1 MKNLI
6 FMIMMSVLFL
16 PVSLALA
23 ADVPMMLNY
32 QGYVEDSTGTPLD
45 GPAYFKFAIV
55 NAAGDTTYWSN
66 DGTSTTGNEP
76 NNAVTIPATNGFFTL
91 KLGNTDITNM
101 TGLDTTPFDHQ
112 NIYVRVWFSEDNV
125 TFEQLT
131 PDTQIVSAGF
141 AYKAQT
147 AQTAQTVAGGVSWSE
162 LSGIPSDF
170 ADDVDNV
177 GITSE
182 SDPTVPASVKDGVSW
197 SELSDIPPGFAD
209 KEDNVG
215 ITSESDPTVP
225 ASVKDGVS
233 WSELSDIPIGFADDI
248 DNTGDGGG
256 LWTQSGSNIYYN
268 TGNVGIG
275 TSNTESI
282 LNIGGDHT
290 ISANTSDG
298 SDSAFLMLNGGGDSG
313 LNRGASIAL
322 HGNEHINGGTMWFRV
337 GYDPGTM
344 TGQNEGD
351 LIIETGGQQRM
362 RIDIGGNV
370 GIGTTSPG
378 TKLAVVGLSGTTS
391 GSYMRYLTDGTGR
404 VFYYSSSARYKEDIQ
419 PLKDD
424 FNKIFEAE
432 PKSFIDK
439 VTGER
444 NIGYIAEEFD
454 ALGLNNLVGYKDG
467 KPDSIKYELICLYL
481 LEVMKDQ
488 KRQIDE
494 LKTQLNTKQ

>member
-162 LSGIPSDF
+162 LSGIPLDF
-170 ADDVDNV
+170 ADEV
-177 GITSE
+177 
-182 SDPTVPASVKDGVSW
+182 
-197 SELSDIPPGFAD
+197 
-209 KEDNVG
+209 DNVG

-233 WSELSDIPIGFADDI
+233 WSELSDIPIGFADNI

-275 TSNTESI
+275 TTTSPGAGLVVAGNGGYDSA
-282 LNIGGDHT
+282 IGLY
-290 ISANTSDG
+290 NTSAGMEWRITPWTDG
-298 SDSAFLMLNGGGDSG
+298 KLRFVKIT
-313 LNRGASIAL
+313 GATFTAM
-322 HGNEHINGGTMWFRV
+322 TM
-337 GYDPGTM
+337 DPT
-344 TGQNEGD
+344 T
-351 LIIETGGQQRM
+351 
-362 RIDIGGNV
+362 GNV
-370 GIGTTSPG
+370 GIGTTSPE

-404 VFYYSSSARYKEDIQ
+404 IFYYSSSARYKEDIQ

-424 FNKIFEAE
+424 FNKILKAE

-454 ALGLNNLVGYKDG
+454 ALGLNNLVGYKNG

-481 LEVMKDQ
+481 LEIMKDQ

-494 LKTQLNTKQ
+494 FKTQLNTKQ